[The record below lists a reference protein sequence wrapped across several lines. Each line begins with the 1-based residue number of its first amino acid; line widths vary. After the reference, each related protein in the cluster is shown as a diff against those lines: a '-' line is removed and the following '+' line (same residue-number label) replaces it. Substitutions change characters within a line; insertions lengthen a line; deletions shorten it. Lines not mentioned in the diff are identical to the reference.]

1 MPNLA
6 ARSWIEIA
14 SLTPPT
20 RHASSWQTSIA
31 SAWKSCLKT
40 TRFWMCSPV
49 ATRTGAISR
58 RMRACPR
65 MSSGLVGSSIHQGSC
80 APSDLHRR
88 DRLVDAPHLVGV
100 HHQYP
105 LRPELASDQSGATV
119 VGGKVAA
126 DLHLH
131 VSEARRDGLPNERL
145 DLAVVVAEPAGRR
158 RVRGVAGRDD
168 LGLPG
173 RAAASRVAQ
182 ELERLLR
189 CERVRDVAE
198 VDAAHDLLRREI
210 DEQLPQRLSLDLG
223 PQIPDCV
230 DDRGRGQV
238 DRALLGADPPQLAVG
253 DEATPEPAHVTDDP
267 VQGAPDDERLERVGG
282 GDAHLRAPTARE
294 GQPVPLDTVVRVGAE
309 NDVRGRV
316 VRIGVHRI
324 RPVEPARRREPDIPR
339 LEANDPWKSTHS
351 RNNPMFGA
359 PLRRFLGITRQYSH
373 KDRIITRVKG
383 RISPARRE
391 PDAWHF
397 LRPQST
403 R

>member
-80 APSDLHRR
+80 AASVLHRR

-105 LRPELASDQSGATV
+105 LRPELASDQSGPTV
-119 VGGKVAA
+119 VGGQVAA

-145 DLAVVVAEPAGRR
+145 DLAVVVAEPAGRGRVR
-158 RVRGVAGRDD
+158 RVARRGD
-168 LGLPG
+168 LGLPC

-198 VDAAHDLLRREI
+198 VDATDDLLWCEV
-210 DEQLPQRLSLDLG
+210 DKQLPQRLSLDLG
-223 PQIPDCV
+223 PQIPHSV
-230 DDRGRGQV
+230 DDRCRGQM
-238 DRALLGADPPQLAVG
+238 DRTLLGPDPSQLAIG
-253 DEATPEPAHVTDDP
+253 DEAAPEAAHVADDP
-267 VQGAPDDERLERVGG
+267 VQGSTDDERLERVGG
-282 GDAHLRAPTARE
+282 GDAHLGAAAARE
-294 GQPVPLDTVVRVGAE
+294 CQPVPLDTVVCIGAE
-309 NDVRGRV
+309 NDVGGRIV
-316 VRIGVHRI
+316 GIGVHRI
-324 RPVEPARRREPDIPR
+324 RPVEPA
-339 LEANDPWKSTHS
+339 
-351 RNNPMFGA
+351 
-359 PLRRFLGITRQYSH
+359 
-373 KDRIITRVKG
+373 
-383 RISPARRE
+383 
-391 PDAWHF
+391 
-397 LRPQST
+397 
-403 R
+403 